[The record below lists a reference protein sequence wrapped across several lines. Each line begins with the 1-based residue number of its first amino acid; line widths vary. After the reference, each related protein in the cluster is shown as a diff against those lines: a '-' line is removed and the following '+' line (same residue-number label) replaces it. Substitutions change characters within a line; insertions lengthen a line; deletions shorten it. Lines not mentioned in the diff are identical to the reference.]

1 MSSDFQ
7 IVGGGVIGLLTAR
20 ELALAG
26 AKETV
31 IERSTCCS
39 EASWAGGGIVSPLYP
54 WRYGAAVTALASQ
67 AQDSYPGLCAALLEE
82 TGIDPEHEVT
92 GLLMLDAEDAPEAL
106 RWARSVGKAMD
117 EWHGGALYQH
127 ESGLAAG
134 FRHALWM
141 PAIANVR
148 NPRLGQALT
157 ASLRRHPG
165 VTLLE
170 NTRVLGMD
178 WVTDKGV
185 RRVRALHLDE
195 EGVQRRLPATHVIVA
210 AGAWSG
216 RLLQQAEVSV
226 PVTPVKGQML
236 LFEAPQRLLRRIVL
250 HGGRY
255 LIPRRDRHI
264 LVGST
269 LEHADFD
276 KTTTEHAL
284 QSLRASA
291 VAMLPALAELPVK
304 QHWAGLRPG
313 APQGIPCIGSLP
325 QWHNL
330 HINAGHFRNG
340 LVLAPASARLLADSL
355 LGRVPV
361 IDPAPY
367 APTLATTL

>member
-26 AKETV
+26 ATVTV
-31 IERSTCCS
+31 IERETCCS

-54 WRYGAAVTALASQ
+54 WRYSAAVTALASQ
-67 AQDSYPGLCAALLEE
+67 AQVSYPGLCAALLAE

-106 RWARSVGKAMD
+106 RWARTAGKPMS
-117 EWHGGALYQH
+117 EWQDSALYLH
-127 ESGLAAG
+127 EAGLAAG

-141 PAIANVR
+141 PGIANVR
-148 NPRLGQALT
+148 NPRLGRALT
-157 ASLRRHPG
+157 ASLRRHPR

-170 NTRVLGMD
+170 HTRVLGVD
-178 WVTDKGV
+178 WVAEKGV
-185 RRVRALHLDE
+185 RRVRALQLE
-195 EGVQRRLPATHVIVA
+195 EAGGQRRLSASQVIVA

-216 RLLQQAEVSV
+216 RLLEQAQIRV
-226 PVTPVKGQML
+226 PVAPVKGQML
-236 LFEAPQRLLRRIVL
+236 LYETPRRLLHSIVL
-250 HGGRY
+250 HAGRY

-269 LEHADFD
+269 LEYADFD
-276 KTTTEHAL
+276 KTTTQEARE
-284 QSLRASA
+284 SLRASA
-291 VAMLPALAELPVK
+291 IAMLPALADLPVK

-313 APQGIPCIGSLP
+313 APQGIPRIGTLP
-325 QWHNL
+325 GWDNL
-330 HINAGHFRNG
+330 HVNAGHFRNG
-340 LVLAPASARLLADSL
+340 LVLAPASARLLADCL
-355 LGRVPV
+355 LGRVPL

-367 APTLATTL
+367 APNHAATL

>member
-26 AKETV
+26 ATVTV
-31 IERSTCCS
+31 IERGTCCS

-54 WRYGAAVTALASQ
+54 WRYSAAVTALASQ
-67 AQDSYPGLCAALLEE
+67 AQASYPGLCAALYAE

-92 GLLMLDAEDAPEAL
+92 GLLLLDAEDAPQAL
-106 RWARSVGKAMD
+106 HWARRVGKSMD
-117 EWHGGALYQH
+117 EWQDDTLYRH

-134 FRHALWM
+134 FQHALWM
-141 PAIANVR
+141 PDIANVR

-157 ASLRRHPG
+157 SSLRRHPG

-170 NTRVLGMD
+170 HTAVLGVD
-178 WVTDKGV
+178 WVMDSGT
-185 RRVRALHLDE
+185 RRVRALQLE
-195 EGVQRRLPATHVIVA
+195 EAGVPRRLPATQVIIA

-216 RLLQQAEVSV
+216 RLLEQAQVNV

-236 LFEAPQRLLRRIVL
+236 LYEAPERWLQSMVL
-250 HGGRY
+250 HAGRY
-255 LIPRRDRHI
+255 MIPRRDRHI

-269 LEHADFD
+269 LEYADFD
-276 KTTTEHAL
+276 KATTEQAL
-284 QSLRASA
+284 QSLRSSA
-291 VAMLPALAELPVK
+291 IAMLPALAELPVK

-313 APQGIPCIGSLP
+313 APQGIPRIGALP
-325 QWHNL
+325 QWSNL

-355 LGRVPV
+355 LGRVPL

-367 APTLATTL
+367 APELSVAL

>member
-26 AKETV
+26 ATVTV
-31 IERSTCCS
+31 IERTTCCG

-54 WRYGAAVTALASQ
+54 WRYGRAVTALASQ
-67 AQDSYPGLCAALLEE
+67 AQALYPGLCAQLLDE

-106 RWARSVGKAMD
+106 RWAQALRMPIDQLQGP
-117 EWHGGALYQH
+117 ALYRR
-127 ESGLAAG
+127 ENGIARG

-141 PAIANVR
+141 SGIANVR

-157 ASLRRHPG
+157 ASLRRHPR

-170 NTRVLGMD
+170 HTRVLGMD

-185 RRVRALHLDE
+185 RTLRSLQLEQA
-195 EGVQRRLPATHVIVA
+195 GVSRSLSASQVIVA

-216 RLLQQAEVSV
+216 RLLEQAQVSV
-226 PVTPVKGQML
+226 PVSPVKGQML
-236 LFEAPQRLLRRIVL
+236 LYHAPRRLLNSIVL
-250 HGGRY
+250 HAGRY
-255 LIPRRDRHI
+255 LIPRRDCHI

-269 LEHADFD
+269 LEYTQFD
-276 KTTTEHAL
+276 KTTTVQAL
-284 QSLRASA
+284 ESLRASA
-291 VAMLPALAELPVK
+291 IAMLPALEELPVK

-313 APQGIPCIGSLP
+313 SPEGIPRIGSLP
-325 QWHNL
+325 CWRNL
-330 HINAGHFRNG
+330 HVNAGHYRNG
-340 LVLAPASARLLADSL
+340 LVLAPASARVLADCL
-355 LGRVPV
+355 LGRTPL

-367 APTLATTL
+367 APALTVS

>member
-26 AKETV
+26 ATVTV
-31 IERSTCCS
+31 IERATCCR

-54 WRYGAAVTALASQ
+54 WRYSAAVTALASQ
-67 AQDSYPGLCAALLEE
+67 AQASYPGLCAALLAE

-92 GLLMLDAEDAPEAL
+92 GLLMLDAKDAPEAL
-106 RWARSVGKAMD
+106 RWAQAAGKPMNELQGSGLSGQEA
-117 EWHGGALYQH
+117 
-127 ESGLAAG
+127 GLAAD

-141 PAIANVR
+141 PTIANVR

-157 ASLRRHPG
+157 ASLRRHPR

-170 NTRVLGMD
+170 HTRVLGVD
-178 WVTDKGV
+178 WEEEKGV
-185 RRVRALHLDE
+185 RKVRALQLE
-195 EGVQRRLPATHVIVA
+195 EAGGQRRLPASHVIVA

-216 RLLQQAEVSV
+216 RMLEQAQISV
-226 PVTPVKGQML
+226 PVAPVKGQML
-236 LFEAPQRLLRRIVL
+236 LYETPRRLLRSIVL
-250 HGGRY
+250 HAGRY

-269 LEHADFD
+269 LEYADFD
-276 KTTTEHAL
+276 KTTTVQAL
-284 QSLRASA
+284 ESLRASA
-291 VAMLPALAELPVK
+291 IAMLPALADLPVK

-313 APQGIPCIGSLP
+313 APEGIPRIGTLP
-325 QWHNL
+325 GWDNL
-330 HINAGHFRNG
+330 HLNAGHFRNG
-340 LVLAPASARLLADSL
+340 LVLAPASARLLADLL

-367 APTLATTL
+367 APGLTVSM